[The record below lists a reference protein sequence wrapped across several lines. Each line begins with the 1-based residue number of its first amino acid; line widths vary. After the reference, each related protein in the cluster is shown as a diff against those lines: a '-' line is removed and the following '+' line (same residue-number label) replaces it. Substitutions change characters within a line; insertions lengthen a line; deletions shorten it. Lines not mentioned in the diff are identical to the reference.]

1 MEEARPKRNTTW
13 QEQFALFRPK
23 TGNQLPA
30 AQANLEPGA
39 PASGRGILED
49 YVPFMEVELAGTTVL
64 AAKKTGELV
73 AIKKFTGYD
82 EEVIRVLV
90 NVPHP
95 NIIRSLGSRT
105 LSSEIHLF
113 QEVIDTTLRQVLA
126 VPKRFSENQIAT
138 VCTAVSKM
146 SKTLPDFGLNKNRSS
161 VGSDFYMTSI

>member
-1 MEEARPKRNTTW
+1 
-13 QEQFALFRPK
+13 
-23 TGNQLPA
+23 
-30 AQANLEPGA
+30 LEPGA

-113 QEVIDTTLRQVLA
+113 QEVMDTTLLQVLA

-138 VCTAVSKM
+138 VCTAVSKT
-146 SKTLPDFGLNKNRSS
+146 KTLPDFGLNKNRSS
-161 VGSDFYMTSI
+161 VSSDFYMISI